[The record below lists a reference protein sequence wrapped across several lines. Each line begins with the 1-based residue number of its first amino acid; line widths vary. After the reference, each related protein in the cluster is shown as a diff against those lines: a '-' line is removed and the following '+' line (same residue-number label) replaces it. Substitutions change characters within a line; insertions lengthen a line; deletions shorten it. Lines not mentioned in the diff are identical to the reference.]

1 MNIIFVCNANIVR
14 SFMAERVLKH
24 LLKSRSIHDV
34 EVSSAGILDMHGTPA
49 DGTARQILKEH
60 GINDEGQQSRLLME
74 AMIGEADLI
83 VTMEKKQLQY
93 IGDQYPHVM
102 NKLRLLK
109 SYLPDLGYSETE
121 GDIKDPYGRSLFYYR
136 LCYAEIS
143 LAMEELMKCI

>member
-1 MNIIFVCNANIVR
+1 VNIIFVCNANIVR

-49 DGTARQILKEH
+49 DGTARQILQEH
-60 GINDEGQQSRLLME
+60 GISDEGHQSRLLME

-83 VTMEKKQLQY
+83 VTMEKKQLQN
-93 IGDQYPHVM
+93 IGDQYPHAM

-109 SYLPDLGYSETE
+109 SYLPDPGYGETDV
-121 GDIKDPYGRSLFYYR
+121 DIKDPYRRSPFHYR

-143 LAMEELMKCI
+143 LAMEELIKCI